1 MKVDIEADNNEL
13 ETQCEKV
20 DVKVEKVNR
29 KSRHFALAILLFI
42 VFLIVVLGV
51 VFVVEDDYGR
61 FEENYDYEV
70 NSDNSWKRNKI
81 DLGDASFHEP
91 ISIDESY
98 VSIDDLEQ
106 QVELSKIGDSI
117 YLMPK
122 RDNSVDIYENGEN
135 QLIIKIRN

>member
-29 KSRHFALAILLFI
+29 KSRYSALAILLFI
-42 VFLIVVLGV
+42 VFLIAVLGV
-51 VFVVEDDYGR
+51 VFVVEDDYDL
-61 FEENYDYEV
+61 FEKSYDYGV
-70 NSDNSWKRNKI
+70 NGDDSWQSNKI
-81 DLGDASFHEP
+81 DLGDASFYEP
-91 ISIDESY
+91 ISLDESS

-117 YLMPK
+117 YLIPK

>member
-29 KSRHFALAILLFI
+29 KSRYFALAILLFI

-51 VFVVEDDYGR
+51 VFVVE
-61 FEENYDYEV
+61 ENYDYGV
-70 NSDNSWKRNKI
+70 NGDNSWKSNKI
-81 DLGDASFHEP
+81 DLGDASFYEP
-91 ISIDESY
+91 ISLDESS

>member
-51 VFVVEDDYGR
+51 VFVVEDDYGI

-70 NSDNSWKRNKI
+70 LLDNGLQSNKI
-81 DLGDASFHEP
+81 DLGDASFYEP
-91 ISIDESY
+91 ISLDESS

-106 QVELSKIGDSI
+106 QVELLKIGDSI
-117 YLMPK
+117 YLIPK
-122 RDNSVDIYENGEN
+122 RDNSVDVYKNDEN

>member
-29 KSRHFALAILLFI
+29 KSRYSALAILLFI
-42 VFLIVVLGV
+42 VFLIAVLGV
-51 VFVVEDDYGR
+51 VFVVEDDYGL
-61 FEENYDYEV
+61 FEKSYDYGV
-70 NSDNSWKRNKI
+70 NGDNSWQSNKI
-81 DLGDASFHEP
+81 DLGDANFSEP
-91 ISIDESY
+91 ISLDEPS

-117 YLMPK
+117 YLIPK
-122 RDNSVDIYENGEN
+122 RDNSVDVYENGEN